1 MTDAAHAEMFAALCK
16 EVGFCLHPKGEKR
29 VLEALPNGLD
39 AATRAVLEVARA
51 RCGARQ
57 RHSCALLSHPC
68 CAGAGGSGREFSTG
82 F

>member
-39 AATRAVLEVARA
+39 AATRAGVRSIGVAWGNTDRN
-51 RCGARQ
+51 
-57 RHSCALLSHPC
+57 ALAALAATHIADRP
-68 CAGAGGSGREFSTG
+68 ADLVTLLTAK
-82 F
+82 